1 MRRTKKHSMVVRRL
15 PVAELNDIVYCTTP
29 MPLELAETIR
39 TLRLEH
45 RLCYEDIMYSL
56 CESDPDHGQCFGY
69 GKVLV
74 ELACLRLND
83 YNPSWK

>member
-1 MRRTKKHSMVVRRL
+1 
-15 PVAELNDIVYCTTP
+15 

-45 RLCYEDIMYSL
+45 RLCYEDTMYSL

-74 ELACLRLND
+74 EVSQVVIKKTVWK
-83 YNPSWK
+83 SWRS